1 MMKINQTGLAP
12 VIMVVTLIGIGLIAA
27 TATYFALNLT
37 QKPSV
42 QEAPKIAAPEN
53 PVPSPSITQTISIQE
68 VKAAN
73 EESLLSMQG
82 VEKVEV
88 GEDDGKPCVI
98 VFTFE
103 KTDDLENL
111 ENNGLGGYKVK
122 VLDSSQTN

>member
-1 MMKINQTGLAP
+1 MTKINQTGLAP
-12 VIMVVTLIGIGLIAA
+12 LIAVIILVGVGLVGA

-37 QKPSV
+37 QKPQT
-42 QEAPKIAAPEN
+42 QETPKITAPEN
-53 PVPSPSITQTISIQE
+53 PVPSPSVTETISIQE

-73 EESLLSMQG
+73 EESLLNMKG

-88 GEDDGKPCVI
+88 GEDEGKPCVI

-122 VLDSSQTN
+122 VLNSNQ